1 MESVP
6 KASGAPWNIAAIH
19 LQPAAVLYTASL
31 KRCPPEFQMRG
42 IVLATAIFTVAF
54 LGDVIAQKTE
64 SLVGT
69 WKLVYASAS
78 TPDGKRN
85 DAPFGVNPT
94 GFLTY
99 TSEGRMSAMISYGG
113 RKALSSAHRITA
125 PVDERA
131 QAFATFFAYGGRYS
145 IADNKVMHHVDISSV
160 QNWVGTD
167 VIRLIKFDGDR
178 ITLRTPPLAVG
189 GTIRTTELVFERVK

>member
-6 KASGAPWNIAAIH
+6 KASGAPWNIVAIH
-19 LQPAAVLYTASL
+19 LQPAAVFYTGSL

-42 IVLATAIFTVAF
+42 IVLAIAVVTVAF

-113 RKALSSAHRITA
+113 RKPLSSA
-125 PVDERA
+125 
-131 QAFATFFAYGGRYS
+131 
-145 IADNKVMHHVDISSV
+145 
-160 QNWVGTD
+160 
-167 VIRLIKFDGDR
+167 DR
-178 ITLRTPPLAVG
+178 IT
-189 GTIRTTELVFERVK
+189 